1 MIAFSTSIKLR
12 EDSKICSAF
21 KGSCLKQ
28 KNSTYTPS
36 NRVNI
41 FFPYEL
47 DT

>member
-12 EDSKICSAF
+12 EDSKICSEF

-28 KNSTYTPS
+28 KNPIHTPS

-41 FFPYEL
+41 FIPYEL